1 MSDMSEIRVHERRR
15 IVFPARLH
23 VHNHIENVVGLD
35 LSEGGCRIRCKR
47 PVNIFSKV
55 LLEIYIPSSS
65 KKGEYTV
72 CDAIGSVS
80 MSKTKNK
87 ACLEF
92 EILDLPLI
100 IDTLDHKSI
109 YFDAIA

>member
-35 LSEGGCRIRCKR
+35 LSEGGCRLRCKR

-55 LLEIYIPSSS
+55 LL
-65 KKGEYTV
+65 
-72 CDAIGSVS
+72 
-80 MSKTKNK
+80 
-87 ACLEF
+87 
-92 EILDLPLI
+92 
-100 IDTLDHKSI
+100 
-109 YFDAIA
+109 

>member
-72 CDAIGSVS
+72 CDPIGSVVVRWA
-80 MSKTKNK
+80 K
-87 ACLEF
+87 
-92 EILDLPLI
+92 
-100 IDTLDHKSI
+100 
-109 YFDAIA
+109 

>member
-47 PVNIFSKV
+47 PVNIFSTV
-55 LLEIYIPSSS
+55 ALEIY
-65 KKGEYTV
+65 T
-72 CDAIGSVS
+72 
-80 MSKTKNK
+80 
-87 ACLEF
+87 
-92 EILDLPLI
+92 
-100 IDTLDHKSI
+100 I
-109 YFDAIA
+109 YSTTRL

>member
-55 LLEIYIPSSS
+55 LQNFLKIVFVNLVYP
-65 KKGEYTV
+65 
-72 CDAIGSVS
+72 
-80 MSKTKNK
+80 
-87 ACLEF
+87 
-92 EILDLPLI
+92 
-100 IDTLDHKSI
+100 
-109 YFDAIA
+109 